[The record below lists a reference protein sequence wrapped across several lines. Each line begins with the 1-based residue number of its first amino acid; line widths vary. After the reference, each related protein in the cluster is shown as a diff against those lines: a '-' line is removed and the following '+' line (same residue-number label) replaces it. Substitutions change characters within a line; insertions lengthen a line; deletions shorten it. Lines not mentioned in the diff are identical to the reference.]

1 MPKGYLG
8 NRDILAMGVYP
19 ENEGLPVENAFA
31 GTLAVGTL
39 VYVSGVNTTATSPH
53 FGKLKVD
60 KADANGT
67 TPANVATYVVVEAIP
82 QSGFGRVAR
91 AAVIIN
97 VDTSAYTTVG
107 DKAYLSIT
115 AGATTETAP
124 TGGATTVQP
133 VGFCAVKSSTVG
145 VVTYDLRSNVVRSTG
160 NAGLT
165 AGILSADATGRALM
179 AADYFGT
186 AAVVDDK
193 FAVDTIGED
202 LLTPA
207 ELGSRV
213 MAVTAP
219 AVAGALVAGNLGVP
233 LILPLIIAAGTTG
246 NVDFTGVPFKVR
258 VHNVTGIKTTAA
270 GGGAGTVQVMN
281 GATTDAITDAISIDV
296 ADQTEIEAL
305 TINDAFWTLDAA
317 ATIRVVRTRTAS
329 SSEAC
334 VLFLHCIRVS

>member
-53 FGKLKVD
+53 FGKLKVT

-67 TPANVATYVVVEAIP
+67 APANVATYVVVEAIP

-97 VDTSAYTTVG
+97 VDTSAYSAVDAEG
-107 DKAYLSIT
+107 FLSIT

-124 TGGATTVQP
+124 TGGASTVQP
-133 VGFCAVKSSTVG
+133 VARCVVKSSTVG
-145 VVTYDLRSNVVRSTG
+145 VLAYDLRSIVVRSYG

-179 AADYFGT
+179 AAGYFDVAT
-186 AAVVDDK
+186 VDLKIATD
-193 FAVDTIGED
+193 AIGED
-202 LLTPA
+202 RLTPA
-207 ELGSRV
+207 EVGARV
-213 MAVTAP
+213 VAVTGA
-219 AVAGALVAGNLGVP
+219 AVAGALVAGNLGIP
-233 LILPLIIAAGTTG
+233 LILPLVIAAGTTG
-246 NVDFTGVPFKVR
+246 NVDFTAFPFKVR
-258 VHNVTGIKTTAA
+258 VFEVTGIKMTAN

-296 ADQTEIEAL
+296 NDQTKLNAL
-305 TINDAFWTLDAA
+305 TINDAFWDIAAA
-317 ATIRVVRTRTAS
+317 ATVRVVRTRTAS
-329 SSEAC
+329 TSEAC
-334 VLFLHCIRVS
+334 VLFLHCFRIV